1 MTSSTTSAKV
11 RYNGDGIT
19 TAFPTTFKFIKNS
32 HVTAVLRDASDVETT
47 WIEGTDYTLAGADDE
62 DGGTLTATVAPA
74 SGEVLIIKLDVPF
87 TQEKKFPLGG
97 PFPSTQVEEMGDLAA
112 MASSK
117 NNESLE
123 RTLHVPES
131 DSQNGIDL
139 ELPIDS
145 ARASKFLAFDGNG
158 KPIAAAG
165 TSANLGPVSVY
176 IDTLLPSAD
185 ADAARDILGISTARR
200 LALFHHGGI

>member
-1 MTSSTTSAKV
+1 MTSTTISAKV
-11 RYNGDGIT
+11 RYNGDSIT
-19 TAFPTTFKFIKNS
+19 VTFPTTFKFITNS
-32 HVTAVLRDASDVETT
+32 HVKAVLRDASDVETE
-47 WIEGTDYTLAGADDE
+47 WNESTDYTLSGAGDGG
-62 DGGTLTATVAPA
+62 GGTLIATVAPA
-74 SGEVLIIKLDVPF
+74 TGEVLIVKLDVPF
-87 TQEKKFPLGG
+87 TQEKEFPLGG

-117 NNESLE
+117 NNESFE

-131 DSQNGIDL
+131 DSQNDTDL

-145 ARASKFLAFDGNG
+145 SRASKFLAFDTNG

-176 IDTLLPSAD
+176 IDTLLPA
-185 ADAARDILGISTARR
+185 ADAAAARITLGIATTRR
-200 LALFHHGGI
+200 LTLFHHGGI